1 MKLFYKTGA
10 CSLATHIVLR
20 EVEAEFTLI
29 QVDTERQ
36 QTEFGADYRT
46 VNPKGYVP
54 ALQLESGVI
63 LTEGAAILQYIADLN
78 PANQLSPAQ
87 AGIARARLQEYL
99 NYVSS
104 ELHKAFAPLFRGN
117 ATATQKD
124 DAVKAV
130 AAKFDYVESL
140 FADGRSFLLGENF
153 SVADAYLFV
162 VVNWTNFTGIE
173 LKPWPM
179 LEAFFHRVLA
189 RPSVRS
195 AFAAEGLD
203 T

>member
-1 MKLFYKTGA
+1 MSVAGKDRPTLPIISSSGDKGQVAVTE
-10 CSLATHIVLR
+10 IV
-20 EVEAEFTLI
+20 I
-29 QVDTERQ
+29 S
-36 QTEFGADYRT
+36 GADYRT

-54 ALQLESGVI
+54 ALQLETGEL
-63 LTEGAAILQYIADLN
+63 LTEGAAILQYIADSN
-78 PANQLSPAQ
+78 PDSRLSPAQ
-87 AGIARARLQEYL
+87 AGIPRARLQEYL

-104 ELHKAFAPLFRGN
+104 ELHKAFAPLFRSSS
-117 ATATQKD
+117 TATQKD

-140 FADGRSFLLGENF
+140 FADGRYFLLSENF

-179 LEAFFHRVLA
+179 LETFFLRVLA

-195 AFAAEGLD
+195 ALAAEGLD